1 MKEIIEK
8 YQTLVNQLKR
18 IVDNTDDSLQYFKS
32 LYREEKSKRIAL
44 QRKVD
49 KLKEENKQLKEQ
61 LMK

>member
-32 LYREEKSKRIAL
+32 LYREEKGKRIAL

-61 LMK
+61 LVK